1 MGYVDLSL
9 PESSA
14 LVHINERASMPPTA
28 TIYALPTELIGEILE
43 AWQALD
49 PSAPESAVRVCRPW
63 RSIALSMST
72 LWRVLTLDSHASAG
86 VKVPLW
92 HARSHGR
99 LEHLRLVAN
108 ACPKYFPIF
117 GTLLDSVQLARLRSL
132 ECRLPEWLRYDVLGR
147 MPLLQNLRV
156 VISGTP
162 LHLRWELLAGL
173 ESLQIL
179 DLVNAYPQDDRPL
192 PFPNL
197 RVVRLQCHEG
207 AHLLRFLLKTCGGLP
222 LEEAA
227 LSLRQAGDKAITH
240 PNERDLV
247 NLGSARCDYLALRHL
262 RVEGKMDWHLLTSRL
277 YLPELCT
284 IVMDDFPS
292 PSAAACFGD
301 LRPLEAPIRS
311 LTISTHDHLA
321 IEEGL
326 SILIQLEGV
335 PTLEHLRIT
344 GYLSDTFLDGLG
356 EACQPNLAHID
367 LSGCEGVSPAAA
379 VRLAIARIESGHPLR
394 IITLDGCQWVTPD
407 VIPVLQDIGPAVE
420 YSTRIAPTV
429 PRGWRN
435 WTFVNN

>member
-1 MGYVDLSL
+1 MGHIDSSL
-9 PESSA
+9 QDSSA
-14 LVHINERASMPPTA
+14 TVHATAERASMPA
-28 TIYALPTELIGEILE
+28 SIYALPTELIGEILE

-49 PSAPESAVRVCRPW
+49 PSAPESAVCVCRSW

-72 LWRVLTLDSHASAG
+72 LWRVLTLGSAG
-86 VKVPLW
+86 IKVPLW
-92 HARSHGR
+92 HTRSHGR
-99 LEHLRLVAN
+99 IEHLRLLAN
-108 ACPKYFPIF
+108 AIPRYFPMF
-117 GTLLDSVQLARLRSL
+117 GTLLDSAQLARLCSL
-132 ECRLPEWLRYDVLGR
+132 ECRLPEWLRYDVLRR
-147 MPLLQNLRV
+147 MPQLRNLRV
-156 VISGTP
+156 VITGNPVT
-162 LHLRWELLAGL
+162 LVWEVLASL
-173 ESLQIL
+173 ESLRIL

-192 PFPNL
+192 PFPKL

-207 AHLLRFLLKTCGGLP
+207 AHLLRFLLKTCSGLP

-247 NLGSARCDYLALRHL
+247 NLGSARCDYESLRHL
-262 RVEGKMDWHLLTSRL
+262 RLEGKMDWHLLTSRL
-277 YLPELCT
+277 YLPDLRT
-284 IVMDDFPS
+284 IVMNNFPS

-356 EACQPNLAHID
+356 EAYQPNLAHID

-394 IITLDGCQWVTPD
+394 RITLNGCPWVTPD
-407 VIPVLQDIGPAVE
+407 LIPLVQDIGPTVE
-420 YSTRIAPTV
+420 YSQRIAPII
-429 PRGWRN
+429 PRGWSN
-435 WTFVNN
+435 WTFAQR